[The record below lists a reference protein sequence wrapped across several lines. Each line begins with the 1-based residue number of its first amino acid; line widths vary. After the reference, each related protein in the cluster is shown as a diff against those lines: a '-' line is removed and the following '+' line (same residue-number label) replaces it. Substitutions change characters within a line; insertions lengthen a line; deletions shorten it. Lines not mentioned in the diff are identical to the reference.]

1 MLPLRNYF
9 VPLVLA
15 LFLHVTAAVLL
26 VRGWMP
32 NQGEDARVMRPE
44 IVSARLIML
53 EPPKPRATT
62 RVPVPTPIPDT
73 TPPPQ
78 PEAKPKPQPPQED
91 RAELERRKREA
102 ERAREEAA
110 RRERL
115 EKLAESAFQDA
126 LAQEAM
132 ELAGSAAGDAAMS
145 YVAGIYQAVV
155 RNWSRPPSARNDMQA
170 ELLVE
175 LIPTGEVVSVTLL
188 ASSGNTAFDRS
199 AEAAVRKARRF
210 DVPDDIG
217 LFDTRF
223 RQFTLLFKPEDLL
236 R

>member
-1 MLPLRNYF
+1 MLTLRDYSGPF
-9 VPLVLA
+9 VLA
-15 LFLHVTAAVLL
+15 LLLHVGAALAL
-26 VRGWMP
+26 VRGWTP
-32 NQGEDARVMRPE
+32 ESEDARVIRPE
-44 IVSARLIML
+44 IVNATLIVL
-53 EPPKPRATT
+53 DPPKPKATRRPPAVTPTPAATPPPAEQLAPKPEPPKVDP
-62 RVPVPTPIPDT
+62 
-73 TPPPQ
+73 
-78 PEAKPKPQPPQED
+78 
-91 RAELERRKREA
+91 AERERQQREA

-110 RRERL
+110 RQKRL
-115 EKLAESAFQDA
+115 EQLAESAFNDA
-126 LAQEAM
+126 LAKEAM
-132 ELAGSAAGDAAMS
+132 ELAGNAQTDAAIS

-175 LIPTGEVVSVTLL
+175 LIPTGEVVSVTLV

-210 DVPDDIG
+210 QVPDDIG
-217 LFDTRF
+217 LFEARF

>member
-1 MLPLRNYF
+1 MLTLRDYSGPF
-9 VPLVLA
+9 VLA
-15 LFLHVTAAVLL
+15 LLLHVGAALAL
-26 VRGWMP
+26 VRGWTP
-32 NQGEDARVMRPE
+32 ESEDARVIRPE
-44 IVSARLIML
+44 IVNATLIVL
-53 EPPKPRATT
+53 DPPKPKATRRPPAVTPTPAATPPPAEQLAPKPEPPKVDP
-62 RVPVPTPIPDT
+62 
-73 TPPPQ
+73 
-78 PEAKPKPQPPQED
+78 
-91 RAELERRKREA
+91 AERERQQREA

-110 RRERL
+110 RQKRL
-115 EKLAESAFQDA
+115 EQLAESAFNDA
-126 LAQEAM
+126 LAKEAM
-132 ELAGSAAGDAAMS
+132 ELAGNAQTDAAIS

-175 LIPTGEVVSVTLL
+175 LIPTGEVVSVTLV

-210 DVPDDIG
+210 QVPNDIG
-217 LFDTRF
+217 LFEARF

>member
-1 MLPLRNYF
+1 MLRDYP

-15 LFLHVTAAVLL
+15 LLLHVGAGLAL
-26 VRGWMP
+26 VRGWTP
-32 NQGEDARVMRPE
+32 ENDDAPVIRPD
-44 IVSARLIML
+44 IVSARLIVL
-53 EPPKPRATT
+53 EPPKPKAT
-62 RVPVPTPIPDT
+62 RRLPA
-73 TPPPQ
+73 PQ
-78 PEAKPKPQPPQED
+78 PAAAPAPPKQAAPEPAPPKVD
-91 RAELERRKREA
+91 PAERERQQREA

-115 EKLAESAFQDA
+115 EKLAETAFKDA
-126 LAQEAM
+126 LDREGF
-132 ELAGSAAGDAAMS
+132 ELASNAQTDAALS

-175 LIPTGEVVSVTLL
+175 LIPTGEVVSVTLVS
-188 ASSGNTAFDRS
+188 SSGNAAFDRS
-199 AEAAVRKARRF
+199 AEAAVRKTRRF
-210 DVPDDIG
+210 QVPEDIG
-217 LFDTRF
+217 LFEARF

>member
-1 MLPLRNYF
+1 MFPLRDYF

-26 VRGWMP
+26 IRGWMP

-53 EPPKPRATT
+53 EPPKPKPTRRA
-62 RVPVPTPIPDT
+62 PVATPKPDPTPA
-73 TPPPQ
+73 PQ
-78 PEAKPKPQPPQED
+78 PEAEPKPQPPRED
-91 RAELERRKREA
+91 PAELERRKREA

-115 EKLAESAFQDA
+115 EQLAESAFKDA
-126 LAQEAM
+126 LAQEAI
-132 ELAGSAAGDAAMS
+132 ELASDGQADAALS
-145 YVAGIYQAVV
+145 YIAGIYQAVV
-155 RNWSRPPSARNDMQA
+155 RNWSRPPSARNDMEA

-188 ASSGNTAFDRS
+188 ASSGNMAFDRS

-210 DVPDDIG
+210 QVPDDIG
-217 LFDTRF
+217 LFDARF
-223 RQFTLLFKPEDLL
+223 RQFTLVFKPEDLL

>member
-1 MLPLRNYF
+1 MDP
-9 VPLVLA
+9 
-15 LFLHVTAAVLL
+15 
-26 VRGWMP
+26 
-32 NQGEDARVMRPE
+32 
-44 IVSARLIML
+44 
-53 EPPKPRATT
+53 
-62 RVPVPTPIPDT
+62 
-73 TPPPQ
+73 
-78 PEAKPKPQPPQED
+78 
-91 RAELERRKREA
+91 AERERQQREA

-110 RRERL
+110 RQKRL
-115 EKLAESAFQDA
+115 EQLAESAFNDA

-132 ELAGSAAGDAAMS
+132 ELAGSARTDAALS
-145 YVAGIYQAVV
+145 FVAGIYQAVV

-175 LIPTGEVVSVTLL
+175 LIPTGEVVSVTLV

-210 DVPDDIG
+210 QVPDDIG
-217 LFDTRF
+217 LFEARF

>member
-1 MLPLRNYF
+1 MLTLRDYS

-15 LFLHVTAAVLL
+15 LLLHAGAALAL
-26 VRGWMP
+26 VRGWTP
-32 NQGEDARVMRPE
+32 ERDDARVVRPE
-44 IVSARLIML
+44 IVNARLLVL
-53 EPPKPRATT
+53 EAPKPKATP
-62 RVPVPTPIPDT
+62 RQST
-73 TPPPQ
+73 TPKTTEAPRPKPEETAKTAPPQ
-78 PEAKPKPQPPQED
+78 VDP
-91 RAELERRKREA
+91 AERERQKREA

-115 EKLAESAFQDA
+115 EQLAETAFKDA
-126 LAQEAM
+126 LAQEAI
-132 ELAGSAAGDAAMS
+132 ELAGSANADAALT
-145 YVAGIYQAVV
+145 YVAGIYQTVV
-155 RNWSRPPSARNDMQA
+155 RNWSRPPSARNDMEA

-188 ASSGNTAFDRS
+188 GSSGNTAFDRS

-210 DVPDDIG
+210 DVPEDIA
-217 LFDTRF
+217 LFDARF